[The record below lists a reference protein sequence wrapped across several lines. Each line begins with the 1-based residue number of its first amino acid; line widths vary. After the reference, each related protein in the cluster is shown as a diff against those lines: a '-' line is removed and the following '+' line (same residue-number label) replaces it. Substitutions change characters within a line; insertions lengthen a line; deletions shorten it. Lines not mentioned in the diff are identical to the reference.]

1 MAMSV
6 AFVLLFTSTPNNIIA
21 QTDNVGIG
29 TANPDPSALLELNS
43 STKGLLLTRL
53 TTAQRDA
60 IPLPATGLVIYN
72 ISSNELE
79 YNFGTPASPIWK
91 RLIAVN
97 GGQGGSDFWNLT
109 GNTAIDPTRHFLG
122 TTDGQPVLIKTNGIT
137 RITIGATGGITAE
150 GPLLVTGGGLGLMG
164 TTTPLLLDAQPG
176 AIGQVL
182 ISSGPGATPTWTN
195 SLTLNALTANTL
207 TVSTSATFD
216 GPTDFKAL
224 ATFNLLPRMP
234 LEHNYM
240 LVGDQ
245 NNIATPFAPGKEGEF
260 LLIESGNVVWRPLTS
275 IFNTD
280 VWFQGGNTAP
290 KNNILGN
297 LSGDLVVVAG
307 SVQPR
312 MTVEAATGLVRIET
326 GLSLGNATTPNVPI
340 ITRGTTGG
348 DGDVFISRG
357 ANQSPQWTGLINV
370 NLSSNAVTINNN
382 VFSPD
387 SVRLVKP
394 VIINNTLR
402 VTGQSSFD
410 LLPQMPLQR
419 GSILVGNAQNI
430 AAPVAAGNANSVLTI
445 RNGTPTWADTLT
457 NTYINNLTTT
467 GVTTIA
473 GTIDMPLKQNYFFL
487 GNAQNRASEFAPGTN
502 GTVLTIVA
510 GVPSW
515 TNLNQTIDDRAWII
529 GGNSNPSSTI
539 LGNTATTG
547 IKDLDIRAG
556 NATLIHLDGTNG
568 AVDVRGPLNLAGS
581 TFELRMNGNAGTLGS
596 VMVSQGGGATPKW
609 STAMSV
615 TDLGV
620 TISAPSFT
628 SSATTT
634 ATIAGTLAV
643 TGPANFSN
651 NVVFTLLPQLP
662 LQRGYVLV
670 GNASNVATPLAPG
683 TESSVFVISGGTPQW
698 LAPQASPFWSR
709 SGNTGITNADY
720 VGTTDA
726 NDLRIATNGS
736 TRVTVAQGTG
746 IVTMSSLAGA
756 PSSTPVVSTDG
767 IMVAD
772 GAGTISKRSRESLL
786 SLLGIA
792 AGRYTNQTA
801 ATQFNVVVTLSA
813 GLQLDP
819 LASIIVTPEASQ
831 SVSVTPFVVAGS
843 RTLTSFTISFP
854 GGLNP
859 GESINWMVKNP

>member
-1 MAMSV
+1 MIV
-6 AFVLLFTSTPNNIIA
+6 VLSFTSTPSQLSA

-43 STKGLLLTRL
+43 STKGFLLTRL
-53 TTAQRDA
+53 TSAQRDA
-60 IPLPATGLVIYN
+60 ILQPATGLVIYN
-72 ISSNELE
+72 LTSNELE

-91 RLIAVN
+91 RLIAVS

-109 GNTAIDPTRHFLG
+109 GNSGLDPTKHFLG
-122 TTDGQPVLIKTNGIT
+122 TTDGQPVLVKTNNIT
-137 RITIGATGGITAE
+137 RITIGAAGGITAE
-150 GPLLVTGGGLGLMG
+150 GPLSVAGGGLDLVGAN
-164 TTTPLLLDAQPG
+164 TPLLLNAQPG
-176 AIGQVL
+176 VAGQVL
-182 ISSGPGATPTWTN
+182 ISAGASATPTWTN
-195 SLTLNALTANTL
+195 SLTLTSLTTNTL
-207 TVSTSATFD
+207 DVATSATFN
-216 GPTDFKAL
+216 GTADFKAL

-234 LEHNYM
+234 LERNYM

-260 LLIESGNVVWRPLTS
+260 LLIENGNVVWRPLTS

-280 VWFQGGNTAP
+280 VWFQGGNTTP
-290 KNNILGN
+290 KDNKLGN

-307 SVQPR
+307 GTQPR
-312 MTVEAATGLVRIET
+312 LTVEATTGLVRIET
-326 GLSLGNATTPNVPI
+326 GLQFGTAATPNVPI

-357 ANQSPQWTGLINV
+357 ANQSPQWTGLVNV
-370 NLSSNAVTINNN
+370 NLLSNAVTINNN

-394 VIINNTLR
+394 VTVNTTLH
-402 VTGQSSFD
+402 VIGQSGFD

-430 AAPVAAGNANSVLTI
+430 AAPVVAGNANSVLTI
-445 RNGTPTWADTLT
+445 RNGTPTWADTLN
-457 NTYINNLTTT
+457 NTFISNLTTT
-467 GVTTIA
+467 GVATIA

-502 GTVLTIVA
+502 GTVLSITA
-510 GVPSW
+510 GVPTW

-529 GGNSNPSSTI
+529 GGNSNPTSSI
-539 LGNTATTG
+539 LGNTSTIG
-547 IKDLDIRAG
+547 MKDLDIRAG
-556 NATLIHLDGTNG
+556 NETLIHLDGTNG
-568 AVDVRGPLNLAGS
+568 AIDLRGPVNIAGPA
-581 TFELRMNGNAGTLGS
+581 FELRMNGNAGTLGS

-620 TISAPSFT
+620 TVTTPTFT
-628 SSATTT
+628 SSTTTT
-634 ATIAGTLAV
+634 ATFAGTLAV

-651 NVVFTLLPQLP
+651 NVVFTLLPQMP
-662 LQRGYVLV
+662 LQSGYVLV

-683 TESSVFVISGGTPQW
+683 LESSVFVIRGGTPQW
-698 LAPQASPFWSR
+698 LASQDSPFWSR
-709 SGNTGITNADY
+709 TGNTGIASTDY
-720 VGTTDA
+720 LGTTDA
-726 NDLRIATNGS
+726 NDFRLATNGT

-746 IVTMSSLAGA
+746 IVSMTSLARA
-756 PSSTPVVSTDG
+756 PSSTPVASTDG

-792 AGRYTNQTA
+792 AGRFTNQTSA
-801 ATQFNVVVTLSA
+801 VQYNVVVTLSS

-819 LASIIVTPEASQ
+819 QASIVVTPEASQ
-831 SVSVTPFVVAGS
+831 SVSVTPFVVNGS
-843 RTLTSFTISFP
+843 RTLTSFTINFP

-859 GESINWMVKNP
+859 GEAINWMVKNP